1 MLLAFFFI
9 KVQENHPRRMSMV
22 SDVHTFGLTSYT
34 KVNIRK
40 EIRFLTKQKVAR
52 KTLESTG
59 AVVLI
64 LYYLT

>member
-1 MLLAFFFI
+1 
-9 KVQENHPRRMSMV
+9 MSMV